1 MEDILFP
8 VLSRFLYWLV
18 VESWLFLY
26 DDASP
31 VSMNAL
37 LTATELVD
45 EPLPAHW
52 STQPDASGK
61 EKETMATSR
70 TEQSADGHLQGLLPD
85 VDRLA
90 CRMTQTELQR
100 CSAEQLVHI
109 HNKLGDMMK
118 HVVVE
123 LHTRLCQTQG
133 EP

>member
-1 MEDILFP
+1 MMTLLLFP
-8 VLSRFLYWLV
+8 W
-18 VESWLFLY
+18 
-26 DDASP
+26 
-31 VSMNAL
+31 NAL

-52 STQPDASGK
+52 STQPDSSGN
-61 EKETMATSR
+61 EKETMATSC

-90 CRMTQTELQR
+90 CRMMQTELQR
-100 CSAEQLVHI
+100 CSAEQLVQI
-109 HNKLGDMMK
+109 HDKLGNMMK

-123 LHTRLCQTQG
+123 LHTRLCQTQE